1 MSEILT
7 SDKLSTVAEEAI
19 EIEEVAPAQEPE
31 QVNYNEKSLSELVQ
45 LFEELTKKEDR
56 LKLGKQADAIKSA
69 FYKKLQAEKAAA
81 TDEVSEDL
89 YSSLENGFKAVYE
102 TYRKERADWT
112 AKLEKDKEA
121 NLEAKKAV
129 IEDLKAL
136 LEKQEEIN
144 VTFPAF
150 REIQNRWKA
159 IGSVPQSGKSVYDE
173 YQLYVEHFYDM
184 VKINNELRELDFK
197 KNLEVKTAF
206 CEAAEKL
213 AEEENVVAAFK
224 ELQKLHDQWKEYGPV
239 AKEYRESIWD
249 RFKAATAV
257 VNKKYQE
264 HFEVLKGQ
272 QVENLAKK
280 EALCVKV
287 EEIADKEIS
296 SLNEWT
302 ECSKQIE
309 EIQKEWRTIGFATK
323 KDNQKNYAR
332 FRSACDKFYNS
343 KKEYY
348 TDYKDGMNENL
359 AKKIALCEAAEA
371 LKTSTDWKKTTDQLI
386 AIQKQWREIGS
397 VPRKKSEAVWKRFRA
412 ACDEFFAERDK
423 NVKPENNFY
432 GNLKAKKAIIEE
444 IKAYELT
451 GDSIEDQAALENFNR
466 RYSEIGFV
474 PYKEKDN
481 VAKAFKAAC
490 SKFGSSR
497 TRRAATKPISEKEK
511 LIRKYNELEQN
522 IVNYEN
528 NIGFFSNSKNSAPLI
543 QQMLDKIEASK
554 AELKALE
561 AKIREME

>member
-323 KDNQKNYAR
+323 KDNQKIYDR
-332 FRSACDKFYNS
+332 FRAACDKFYNS

-348 TDYKDGMNENL
+348 AEYKGGGKSAQFHVKN
-359 AKKIALCEAAEA
+359 
-371 LKTSTDWKKTTDQLI
+371 
-386 AIQKQWREIGS
+386 QKQFG
-397 VPRKKSEAVWKRFRA
+397 
-412 ACDEFFAERDK
+412 
-423 NVKPENNFY
+423 NV
-432 GNLKAKKAIIEE
+432 
-444 IKAYELT
+444 
-451 GDSIEDQAALENFNR
+451 
-466 RYSEIGFV
+466 
-474 PYKEKDN
+474 
-481 VAKAFKAAC
+481 
-490 SKFGSSR
+490 
-497 TRRAATKPISEKEK
+497 
-511 LIRKYNELEQN
+511 
-522 IVNYEN
+522 
-528 NIGFFSNSKNSAPLI
+528 SAPLATSSSQKETKTLSLRI
-543 QQMLDKIEASK
+543 ISTVTLKPKRPSSKKSRPTSSQETQSRIKQLSKTSIEGTLRLVSFLTKRKTTWQRPSKQPARNSVHPALVAQPPSQSLRKKNSSANTTSLSRTSLTTKTTSVSSLTRKIPHHLFSK
-554 AELKALE
+554 CLIRLRRAKQNSKLSKRRLE
-561 AKIREME
+561 RWNKSNSTLQGPPWGVLCLNV